1 MAALTLVDHEPQ
13 RRERLWTNRERF
25 AAGLR
30 AIGISTGTSE
40 TPIVPLIIGDPE
52 LTLKAGTRLFDEGVY
67 ATAIRPPTVTE
78 NTSRIRMTLMATH
91 TDADVEAVIAVLGA
105 MKREG
110 FFP

>member
-1 MAALTLVDHEPQ
+1 MAALAIIEREPE
-13 RRERLWTNRERF
+13 RRERLWKNRERF

-30 AIGISTGTSE
+30 SIGISIGNSD

-52 LTLKAGTRLFDEGVY
+52 MTLKTGTRLFDEGVY
-67 ATAIRPPTVTE
+67 ATAIRPPTVAE

-91 TDADVEAVIAVLGA
+91 TDADIDAVIAVLGA
-105 MKREG
+105 LKREG